1 MTEKA
6 PRYDDGIADD
16 GTALDGSDAKYFPA
30 GRATEN
36 PRTLPV
42 EIRATPVATPGAFEL
57 RADDGASDLDETI
70 RRSDVRA
77 LWAGRNT
84 AGEESVSTDAP
95 VAEALSALE
104 DAYNSAAQ
112 RIVGVE
118 SSVVEPDKSPREQAE
133 NAAHAAREQLSDD
146 EATAVWWY
154 AVEFNRLQTADPKDY
169 RAQNNIIARMSELK
183 AKIGTADGKRVAS
196 MYEAAYSIK

>member
-6 PRYDDGIADD
+6 PRYDDGIAP
-16 GTALDGSDAKYFPA
+16 DGSDAKFI
-30 GRATEN
+30 R
-36 PRTLPV
+36 RRKDTLPA
-42 EIRATPVATPGAFEL
+42 RAAPPEQWVPPVAAPGAFERPAEEYTDPNDATL
-57 RADDGASDLDETI
+57 HRSQVLELKAKLD
-70 RRSDVRA
+70 A
-77 LWAGRNT
+77 LSE
-84 AGEESVSTDAP
+84 GEGGFGLPVTDALNA
-95 VAEALSALE
+95 VEE
-104 DAYNSAAQ
+104 AYNAAAQ
-112 RIVGVE
+112 RVVGAAEATPQQEVE
-118 SSVVEPDKSPREQAE
+118 QGKSAREQAE